1 MSCSLKK
8 GTFKE
13 QRSVFSKFLTRT
25 FREIFDKASLENENS
40 IFVEEIPRT
49 GFLIGIPVS
58 IKGDLPILV
67 ECDRRCIAVDVDAA
81 VLAPVARLRNPVLG
95 PAAGRGEAGAA
106 RESGLWGRSGGRW

>member
-40 IFVEEIPRT
+40 IFVEEIPRA

-58 IKGDLPILV
+58 IKGNLPVLV
-67 ECDRRCIAVDVDAA
+67 EC
-81 VLAPVARLRNPVLG
+81 LPGTMTPVGFKLPLINQNPIHPIKFSTALTQSLY
-95 PAAGRGEAGAA
+95 
-106 RESGLWGRSGGRW
+106 EST